1 MLYADVCVNTPLG
14 ARVGPS
20 LGADTGDDPAARTFT
35 YQVPERL
42 ERRLQPGHLVWV
54 LFRGRRVQAIVLS
67 IRETPPDFEVR
78 VDSKPSSGHNPL
90 SPGPSLTWPT
100 GSAATISHP

>member
-1 MLYADVCVNTPLG
+1 MLYADVCVNPPLG
-14 ARVGPS
+14 NRVGPS
-20 LGADTGDDPAARTFT
+20 LGADTGDDPAARAFT

-67 IRETPPDFEVR
+67 ISETPPDFDVR
-78 VDSKPSSGHNPL
+78 EIDAVVWSQPPL
-90 SPGPSLTWPT
+90 RQAQWEPVQL
-100 GSAATISHP
+100 